1 MTRAKGGQMNNQ
13 SRLPLSVQFEEAENT
28 STNASSNATMGAV
41 LVERLSRRDLAKG
54 ILAVSAVTAT
64 ASPLALLATETASA
78 QGANATPSFN
88 FKEVASGV
96 DDKHY
101 VAEGYDAD
109 ILIRWGDAV
118 LPGAPAFDPSKLTK
132 DGQAKQFGYNNDY
145 LGYFPMPGAANASE
159 HGLLCVNHE
168 YTNEELMFPGLG
180 RQDARRGSTTPFSKM
195 TKDIAEVE
203 MMAHGGSVLEVRK
216 TAGKWTVVADSKY
229 ARRITG
235 ETEMRISG
243 PAAGH
248 ARLRT
253 GADPSG
259 SKVLG
264 MLNNC
269 AGGRTPWGTWLTCE
283 ENINGYF
290 TGEIDANHAEVRNY
304 KRMGIPGRW
313 YNWGDY
319 FDRFNIASEPNEA
332 NRFGWAVEIDPFDP
346 TSIPVKRTALGR
358 FKREGAAG
366 ILNKD
371 GRYAIY
377 SGDDQR
383 FEYIYKFV
391 TEDRFDPNNRA
402 ANINLLDTGTA
413 YVARFNADGTG
424 DWLALVHGQGP
435 LTDANG
441 FKSQADVVIEARSA
455 ADLLGATKMDRPED
469 VEANPKTNKVYVMLT
484 NNSAR
489 KADQVD
495 AVNPRADNRFGHIIE
510 IVPDTNDHAST
521 RFRWEILVKCG
532 DPSIAAVGATFNPN
546 TSKDGWFGMPDNC
559 AVDSMGRLWISTDG
573 NYPKRTGR
581 SDGLWAMETEGAAR
595 ATSKLF
601 FRCPHGAE
609 MCGPEFTPDDTTLF
623 LAVQHPGETDESD
636 PDAEAAKFEEPV
648 TRWPDFKDGIPPRP
662 SIVVVTRRGGG
673 KIAV

>member
-1 MTRAKGGQMNNQ
+1 MIEHTCVPR
-13 SRLPLSVQFEEAENT
+13 SVQFEEAEDK
-28 STNASSNATMGAV
+28 STNASANATMGEIVA
-41 LVERLSRRDLAKG
+41 ERLSRRDLAKG
-54 ILAVSAVTAT
+54 ILAVSAMAAAV
-64 ASPLALLATETASA
+64 SPLASLAGAGKANA
-78 QGANATPSFN
+78 QGANTTPSFN
-88 FKEVASGV
+88 FKEVVSGV
-96 DDKHY
+96 GDKHY

-109 ILIRWGDAV
+109 ILIRWGDPV
-118 LPGAPAFDPSKLTK
+118 LPGAPAFDPWKLTK
-132 DGQAKQFGYNNDY
+132 AGQAKQFGYNNDY
-145 LGYFPMPGAANASE
+145 LGYFPLPGAPNPSE

-195 TKDIAEVE
+195 TREIAEVE
-203 MMAHGGSVLEVRK
+203 MMAHGGSVLEVRR
-216 TAGKWTVVADSKY
+216 TAGKWGVVGDSKY

-248 ARLRT
+248 DRMKT

-283 ENINGYF
+283 ENVNGYF
-290 TGEIDANHAEVRNY
+290 SGQLGADHAEARNY
-304 KRMGIPGRW
+304 RRMGIPGRW

-319 FDRFNIASEPNEA
+319 FDRFNLAKEPNEA

-346 TSIPVKRTALGR
+346 ASTPVKRTALGR

-371 GRYAIY
+371 GRYVIY

-383 FEYIYKFV
+383 FEYVYKFV
-391 TEDRFDPNNRA
+391 TEGRFDPGNRS
-402 ANINLLDTGTA
+402 ANMNLLDTGTA
-413 YVARFNADGTG
+413 YVAKFNADGTG
-424 DWLALVHGQGP
+424 EWLALVHGQGP
-435 LTDANG
+435 LTHANG
-441 FKSQADVVIEARSA
+441 FQSQADVVIEARAA

-484 NNSAR
+484 NNAGR
-489 KADQVD
+489 KADQID
-495 AVNPRADNRFGHIIE
+495 AANPRADNRFGHIVE
-510 IVPDTNDHAST
+510 IIPEGDDHAAVK
-521 RFRWEILVKCG
+521 FRWEILVKCG
-532 DPSIAAVGATFNPN
+532 DPAIAAVGATFNPN

-623 LAVQHPGETDESD
+623 LAVQHPGETDEGD
-636 PDAEAAKFEEPV
+636 PDAEAAKFESPV

-673 KIAV
+673 KIAT

>member
-1 MTRAKGGQMNNQ
+1 MNKP

-28 STNASSNATMGAV
+28 STNASTNPTMGDV
-41 LVERLSRRDLAKG
+41 IVERLSRRDLAKG
-54 ILAVSAVTAT
+54 ILAVSAMTAT
-64 ASPLALLATETASA
+64 VSPLALLAGEKPNA
-78 QGANATPSFN
+78 QGANTTPSFN
-88 FKEVASGV
+88 FKEVISGV

-109 ILIRWGDAV
+109 ILIRWGDEV
-118 LPGAPAFDPSKLTK
+118 LPGAPPFDPSKLTK
-132 DGQAKQFGYNNDY
+132 EGQAKQFGYNNDY

-203 MMAHGGSVLEVRK
+203 MMAHGGSVLEVRR
-216 TAGKWTVVADSKY
+216 TAGKWAVVANSKY
-229 ARRITG
+229 ARRITAD
-235 ETEMRISG
+235 TEMLISG

-248 ARLRT
+248 ERLRT

-259 SKVLG
+259 TKVFG

-283 ENINGYF
+283 ENTNGYF
-290 TGEIDANHAEVRNY
+290 TGELGAGHVEARNY

-319 FDRFNIASEPNEA
+319 FDRFNITKEPNEA
-332 NRFGWAVEIDPFDP
+332 NRFGWVVEIDPFDS

-383 FEYIYKFV
+383 FEYVYKFV
-391 TEDRFDPNNRA
+391 TEGHFDPNNRD
-402 ANINLLDTGTA
+402 ANVNLLDTGTS
-413 YVARFNADGTG
+413 YVARFNANGTG
-424 DWLALVHGQGP
+424 DWLPLVHGQGP

-441 FKSQADVVIEARSA
+441 FKSQADVVIEARTA

-469 VEANPKTNKVYVMLT
+469 VEANPKTTKVYVMLT
-484 NNSAR
+484 NNSQR

-495 AVNPRADNRFGHIIE
+495 AANPRADNRFGHIIE
-510 IVPDTNDHAST
+510 IIPDAEDHAST
-521 RFRWEILVKCG
+521 KFRWEILVKCG
-532 DPSIAAVGATFNPN
+532 DPSIASVGATFNPN

-559 AVDSMGRLWISTDG
+559 AVDSMGRLWVSTDG

-636 PDAEAAKFEEPV
+636 PNAEAAKFEDPA
-648 TRWPDFKDGIPPRP
+648 TRWPDFKDGMPPRP
-662 SIVVVTRRGGG
+662 SIVVVTRKGGG

>member
-1 MTRAKGGQMNNQ
+1 
-13 SRLPLSVQFEEAENT
+13 LSVQFERAEDT
-28 STNASSNATMGAV
+28 GTNVSANPTMGDIIA
-41 LVERLSRRDLAKG
+41 ERLSRRDLVKG
-54 ILAVSAVTAT
+54 VLAVSAMTA
-64 ASPLALLATETASA
+64 AVSPLALLATEQASA
-78 QGANATPSFN
+78 QGASTTPSFD
-88 FKEVASGV
+88 FKEVAAGV

-101 VAEGYDAD
+101 VAEGYDAE
-109 ILIRWGDAV
+109 ILIRWGDPV
-118 LPGAPAFDPSKLTK
+118 LEGAPAFDPGNLTK

-145 LGYFPMPGAANASE
+145 LGYFPLPGAANPSE

-180 RQDARRGSTTPFSKM
+180 RQDARRGSTTPFARM
-195 TKDIAEVE
+195 TQAIAEVE

-216 TAGKWTVVADSKY
+216 TGGRWGVVANSKY

-235 ETEMRISG
+235 ETQMRISG

-248 ARLRT
+248 DRLKT

-259 SKVLG
+259 TKVLG

-269 AGGRTPWGTWLTCE
+269 AGGRTPWGTWVTCE

-290 TGEIDANHAEVRNY
+290 SGKLDDNHRETRNY
-304 KRMGIPGRW
+304 RRMGIPGRW

-319 FDRFNIASEPNEA
+319 FDRFNVLKEPNEA
-332 NRFGWAVEIDPFDP
+332 NRFGWVVEIDPFDP
-346 TSIPVKRTALGR
+346 ASVPVKRTALGR
-358 FKREGAAG
+358 FKHEGAAG
-366 ILNKD
+366 ILNAD
-371 GRYAIY
+371 RRYVIY

-383 FEYIYKFV
+383 FDYVYKFV
-391 TEDRFDPNNRA
+391 TQGTFDPANRA
-402 ANINLLDTGTA
+402 ANMALLDAGTL
-413 YVARFNADGTG
+413 YVARYNADGTG
-424 DWLALVHGQGP
+424 DWLPLVHGQGP
-435 LTDANG
+435 LTEANG
-441 FKSQADVVIEARSA
+441 FRSQADVLIEARIA

-469 VEANPKTNKVYVMLT
+469 IEANPKTNKVYVMLT
-484 NNSAR
+484 NNSQRTAE
-489 KADQVD
+489 QVD
-495 AVNPRADNRFGHIIE
+495 AANPRADNRFGHIVEMI
-510 IVPDTNDHAST
+510 PDGADHAAT

-546 TSKDGWFGMPDNC
+546 TSRDGWFGMPDNC

-573 NYPKRTGR
+573 NYPNRTGR

-623 LAVQHPGETDESD
+623 LAVQHPGETDEAD
-636 PDAEAAKFEEPV
+636 PNAEPASFENPV
-648 TRWPDFKDGIPPRP
+648 TRWPDFREGIPPRP
-662 SIVVVTRRGGG
+662 SVVAVTKRGGG
-673 KIAV
+673 RIA